1 MFKNNNKNTIYRN
14 HSFGRLRR
22 KVKNPIN
29 NCENLRKDY
38 NNNNERNN
46 NDFEEINDYNSTK
59 IVNNYNTIECNNPLH
74 SKYNNIYT
82 SYRNKT
88 KNNNENDYNIEIG
101 NNTKKK
107 INPIIRPSKSAIY
120 NKEFKTEKLYD
131 DCDNKED
138 DYFLCQNCIN
148 ERLIEDKKNQKDMLS
163 KNDNITAI
171 FEDKNRLYNAKLIK
185 DKVNQR
191 EKNIMDAYHN
201 LEKCQ
206 ELNSKDKLIKENENA
221 QNPLYQTNHNY
232 LYENFRTKYAKQQ
245 KYIKDNINKYQNKE
259 RTAIT
264 KYFSNY
270 INNPNYHPKQYGEYK
285 PKNFDIENYKK
296 YLSEQ
301 INYKIN
307 KKRKEKE
314 EDIINEDREYMAAIK
329 EIEKEKEEKILK
341 KQRIKDELIKGNLD
355 LINAKKD
362 KKNKIL
368 KEEMKYKEYYE
379 KENDEYNNNL
389 MSEKSRRN
397 KINQDFI
404 SENQK
409 NLNRIKRDKEQQKF
423 EKNNYRYIDYS
434 YEPPKEIKD
443 ICHKCQKV
451 YPKKLLTKKS
461 VVFGYKKK

>member
-1 MFKNNNKNTIYRN
+1 M
-14 HSFGRLRR
+14 
-22 KVKNPIN
+22 
-29 NCENLRKDY
+29 
-38 NNNNERNN
+38 
-46 NDFEEINDYNSTK
+46 
-59 IVNNYNTIECNNPLH
+59 
-74 SKYNNIYT
+74 
-82 SYRNKT
+82 
-88 KNNNENDYNIEIG
+88 
-101 NNTKKK
+101 KKW
-107 INPIIRPSKSAIY
+107 
-120 NKEFKTEKLYD
+120 
-131 DCDNKED
+131 
-138 DYFLCQNCIN
+138 
-148 ERLIEDKKNQKDMLS
+148 
-163 KNDNITAI
+163 
-171 FEDKNRLYNAKLIK
+171 
-185 DKVNQR
+185 
-191 EKNIMDAYHN
+191 
-201 LEKCQ
+201 
-206 ELNSKDKLIKENENA
+206 
-221 QNPLYQTNHNY
+221 
-232 LYENFRTKYAKQQ
+232 KQQ

-296 YLSEQ
+296 DLSEQ

-409 NLNRIKRDKEQQKF
+409 LFYQRKKYNSKNERKKRYRKF
-423 EKNNYRYIDYS
+423 KN
-434 YEPPKEIKD
+434 
-443 ICHKCQKV
+443 
-451 YPKKLLTKKS
+451 
-461 VVFGYKKK
+461 GYLK